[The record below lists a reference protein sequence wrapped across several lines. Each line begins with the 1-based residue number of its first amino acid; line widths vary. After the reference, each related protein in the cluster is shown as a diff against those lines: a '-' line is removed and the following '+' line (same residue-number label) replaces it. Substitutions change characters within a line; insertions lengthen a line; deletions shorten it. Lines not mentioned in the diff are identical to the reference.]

1 MVLYNVG
8 SECDFICQNSIVSL
22 KHVQSPHTCRVQLKL
37 IVKFV
42 AEHETYSQLSPCGHL
57 TIADN
62 LTIQTAAKSKEK
74 INCRHFTE
82 ILKFP
87 LLQSLAVKDIN
98 SRSQMVS
105 AITGVDC
112 IFFSSPFQ
120 IIIGLVTS

>member
-8 SECDFICQNSIVSL
+8 SECDFICQNYIVSL
-22 KHVQSPHTCRVQLKL
+22 KQVQSPHRCSKL

-42 AEHETYSQLSPCGHL
+42 AEHATYSQLSPCGHL

-87 LLQSLAVKDIN
+87 LLQSLAVI
-98 SRSQMVS
+98 RILTRGPRWCLQ
-105 AITGVDC
+105 
-112 IFFSSPFQ
+112 
-120 IIIGLVTS
+120 